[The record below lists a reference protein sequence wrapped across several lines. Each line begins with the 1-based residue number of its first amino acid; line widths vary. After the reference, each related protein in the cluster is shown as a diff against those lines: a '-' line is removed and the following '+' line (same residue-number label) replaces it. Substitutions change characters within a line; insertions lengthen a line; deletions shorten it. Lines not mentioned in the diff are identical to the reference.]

1 MKAGVLVKIDGHKD
15 LFEFGKTGVVI
26 EVLEKTAEVDHRLTF
41 CRIMLDNG
49 EVITFNNQNFSIIGR

>member
-1 MKAGVLVKIDGHKD
+1 LKVGVLVKIDGHKD

-26 EVLEKTAEVDHRLTF
+26 EVLEKNATLDHRLTF

-49 EVITFNNQNFSIIGR
+49 EVITFSNNNFSVIGK